1 MYNLTIFT
9 SSFPYPSI
17 KIGAMVT
24 GIVIIGIVAY
34 RGRNSRLRS
43 GISWDINK
51 VVIAV
56 LSGIN

>member
-24 GIVIIGIVAY
+24 GIVIIGIIAY
-34 RGRNSRLRS
+34 RGGDGKLNS
-43 GISWDINK
+43 K
-51 VVIAV
+51 V
-56 LSGIN
+56 S